1 MAVAPRQRPSLSAA
15 RSPQPMAPWPARRCW
30 VWHERIATGEGV
42 AADTLPFATTAVRG
56 SSGCAVAAW
65 SARSG
70 RVRPSSH
77 GHEGQE
83 RGAKHCG
90 VRGILCDCW
99 ALLPPCTPLSKH
111 SPRLS
116 HSSARRGRQVR
127 VGQRLLK
134 LQHQHAYGFRLC
146 SAACPPP
153 HNTDQLLARRLSHRG
168 ARTEKAESTASTLSN
183 PQRGLR
189 RKFGVGD

>member
-42 AADTLPFATTAVRG
+42 AAGTLPFATTAVRG

-70 RVRPSSH
+70 GVRPSSH

-111 SPRLS
+111 SPRLLS
-116 HSSARRGRQVR
+116 LVR
-127 VGQRLLK
+127 TTG
-134 LQHQHAYGFRLC
+134 
-146 SAACPPP
+146 
-153 HNTDQLLARRLSHRG
+153 TTG
-168 ARTEKAESTASTLSN
+168 ASRTEASQAAAPACLWVQALLCGLSPTSQHRPTASQTPIPPRCSN
-183 PQRGLR
+183 
-189 RKFGVGD
+189 